1 MSEIKER
8 SPQKF
13 DKIFHLC
20 FEPLSKKKQFSF
32 NKKELQARE
41 VAPKIQSQQQIL
53 NSNVS

>member
-53 NSNVS
+53 NS